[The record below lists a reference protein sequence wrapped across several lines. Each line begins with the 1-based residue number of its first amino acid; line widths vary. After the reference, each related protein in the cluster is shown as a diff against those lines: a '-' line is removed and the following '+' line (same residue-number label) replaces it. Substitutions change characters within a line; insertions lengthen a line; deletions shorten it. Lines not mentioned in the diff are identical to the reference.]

1 METSSSSTVKIKFG
15 RLSIQEILLFLF
27 WPFAALIYGLKQYKS
42 PKAMTLFWFFCIYFG
57 FSFVIPENIKGA
69 ADSARYAAKLEV
81 LHNDPVSFNQLK
93 EMFYS
98 KESGVVDIY
107 EPLVT
112 WFVSLFTGNTSIL
125 FAAFATVFGFF
136 YAKNTWIILN
146 RIDKIDSVLLVLF
159 IMEFVLVNPIWN
171 INGVRMWT
179 AAQIFIYGAFRIFL
193 EGKRAGWLWVGTSV
207 FVHFSFAFPVALL
220 ILFSFLPLNL
230 AILFLFY
237 FFTLTIAEI
246 DLKVVKNLLAVLP
259 DFLQGRVTGY
269 TNEEY
274 ATGMKSAANN
284 YSWHVV
290 LANQSLKWIKNFWI
304 LILFIFKK
312 QWIVENPI
320 VMKIFGLALFI
331 GGFANVTSL
340 IPSGGRF
347 TLLANVLFFAVF
359 TLLVSKDYFK
369 NIQLLKRL
377 TVPFLLFSIVFSI
390 RMGFDYMGFTA
401 IFGNPL
407 IAAFVNEQIA
417 LIDFVKWLF

>member
-27 WPFAALIYGLKQYKS
+27 WPFAALIYGLKQYKP

-57 FSFVIPENIKGA
+57 FSFVIPENISGA
-69 ADSARYAAKLEV
+69 ADSARYAAKLEE
-81 LHNDPVSFNQLK
+81 LHAEPLSFNQLK
-93 EMFYS
+93 EVFYS

-112 WFVSLFTGNTSIL
+112 WFISLFTGNASIL
-125 FAAFATVFGFF
+125 FAVFAAVFGFF
-136 YAKNTWIILN
+136 YAKNTWMILS
-146 RIDKIDSVLLVLF
+146 RIGKIDSVLLFLF
-159 IMEFVLVNPIWN
+159 IIGFVLVNPIWN

-179 AAQIFIYGAFRIFL
+179 AAQIFIYGTLRIFL
-193 EGKRAGWLWVGTSV
+193 DGKKSGWLWVASSV
-207 FVHFSFAFPVALL
+207 FVHFSFTFPVALL

-259 DFLQGRVTGY
+259 DFLQGRVAGY
-269 TNEEY
+269 TNDEY
-274 ATGMKSAANN
+274 ASGMKSAADK

-290 LANQSLKWIKNFWI
+290 LANQSLKWIKIFWI
-304 LILFIFKK
+304 LILFVFKK
-312 QWIVENPI
+312 QWIVENPL
-320 VMKIFGLALFI
+320 VMKMFGLALFI
-331 GGFANVTSL
+331 GGFANITSL

-347 TLLANVLFFAVF
+347 SLLANVLFFAVF
-359 TLLVSKDYFK
+359 TLLISKDYFK
-369 NIQLLKRL
+369 NIQILKRA
-377 TVPFLLFSIVFSI
+377 TIPFLAFSILFNV
-390 RMGFDYMGFTA
+390 RMGLDYMGFTA

-407 IAAFVNEQIA
+407 IAAFVDAQMP